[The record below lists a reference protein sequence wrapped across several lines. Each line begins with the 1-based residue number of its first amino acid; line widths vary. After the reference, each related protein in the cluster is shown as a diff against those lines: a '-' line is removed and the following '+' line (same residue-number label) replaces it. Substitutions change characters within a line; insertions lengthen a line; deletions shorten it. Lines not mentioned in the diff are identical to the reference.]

1 MQKYIITL
9 IIAAASLIFIATR
22 GGDQEVTITPD
33 SIILAFGDSI
43 TAGYG
48 AKADES
54 YPAQLAKL
62 LGVRVINGGVS
73 GEVSKAGLAR
83 LPKLLAEHKPTIV
96 IICHGGN
103 DILRRFDLDAT
114 RENIAEMIKL
124 SQNMGAIVVLVG
136 VPKLDGVFIDTASFY
151 DKLASDYGVIYEDEI
166 IEKIIKSPE
175 LKSDQIHPNKDG
187 YLLIAQTIAKLLK

>member
-9 IIAAASLIFIATR
+9 IIAAAILIFIATR
-22 GGDQEVTITPD
+22 GGEQEVMITPD
-33 SIILAFGDSI
+33 TTVLAFGDSI

-73 GEVSKAGLAR
+73 GEVSNAGLAR

-151 DKLASDYGVIYEDEI
+151 DKLANDYGVIYEDEI